1 MSCALVKVP
10 KLIYIYIISSQLT
23 LEWAT
28 LSKYTGNITYKNLAE
43 NSVRHIATAGA
54 PLPGLPA
61 QGLDPSTG
69 NPVGGY
75 VVSFCDFYWLYPL
88 LILFFTLFFK
98 TWGGGSDSYFE
109 YLIKYA
115 RLNNTDDPVFADTW
129 RTAVDSSMKTLLKVC

>member
-1 MSCALVKVP
+1 MNLPCFLFLQTNIAEAGTVSCALVKVP

-61 QGLDPSTG
+61 QGLDPSNG
-69 NPVGGY
+69 KPVGGY
-75 VVSFCDFYWLYPL
+75 VVSFCDFL
-88 LILFFTLFFK
+88 LVISSTNFVSSPFLRH
-98 TWGGGSDSYFE
+98 GE
-109 YLIKYA
+109 AA
-115 RLNNTDDPVFADTW
+115 RIVTSNI
-129 RTAVDSSMKTLLKVC
+129 

>member
-1 MSCALVKVP
+1 MSCALVKDS
-10 KLIYIYIISSQLT
+10 IFTYICIIFSQLT

-75 VVSFCDFYWLYPL
+75 VVSFCDFL
-88 LILFFTLFFK
+88 LVISSTNFVSSLFLRH
-98 TWGGGSDSYFE
+98 GE
-109 YLIKYA
+109 AA
-115 RLNNTDDPVFADTW
+115 RIATSNI
-129 RTAVDSSMKTLLKVC
+129 